1 MDEVKLRRSLS
12 KYQVVERLPWVD
24 RQVQHLPHFVAS
36 VFSVANLDAG
46 VAGRQEVVPH
56 VFFVPNLR
64 VCQRGSM
71 MTRVNPN
78 YSASAICSDFVDGR
92 RPMRSHR

>member
-1 MDEVKLRRSLS
+1 MPAEWDEV
-12 KYQVVERLPWVD
+12 
-24 RQVQHLPHFVAS
+24 PHFVAS
-36 VFSVANLDAG
+36 MYSAANLDAG

-64 VCQRGSM
+64 VCQLGSM
-71 MTRVNPN
+71 MTLVNPN

-92 RPMRSHR
+92 RPMRSQR